1 MERAPLLSTPFLAA
15 CVQTN
20 SGPDVGP
27 NVEAARALIGA
38 ARDAGADLI
47 CLPEMVAMMEPDV
60 RRRREKAA
68 SQESDSALAAFRDIA
83 AETGAWLLIGSLAVK
98 TEGGGLANRS
108 FLIGGDGG
116 IAAHYDKI
124 HMFDVDLDGGES
136 YRESDEFQPGTRA
149 RITQTP
155 WGGLGMTVC
164 YDLRFP
170 HLYRA
175 LASGGADFLSVPSA
189 FTRTTGQDHWHV
201 LLRARAVENGAF
213 VLAPAQV
220 GGHAGGR
227 RTYGHSL
234 IVDPWGQVLADGGED
249 VGFVTAL
256 IDPARVVQA
265 RRRIP
270 SLTHGRSLA
279 KPVS

>member
-1 MERAPLLSTPFLAA
+1 MERLLSIPFLAA
-15 CVQTN
+15 CVQMN

-27 NVEAARALIGA
+27 NVETARALIGA
-38 ARDAGADLI
+38 AREAGADLI

-68 SQESDSALAAFRDIA
+68 VQASDPALAAFRDIA

-98 TEGGGLANRS
+98 TGGGSMANRS
-108 FLIGGDGG
+108 FLIDDGGG

-149 RITQTP
+149 RLAQTP

-175 LASGGADFLSVPSA
+175 LASAGAHFLSVPSA
-189 FTRTTGQDHWHV
+189 FTRTTGRDHWHV
-201 LLRARAVENGAF
+201 LLRARAIETGAF

-227 RTYGHSL
+227 RTFGHSL

-256 IDPARVVQA
+256 IDPAQTIRA

-270 SLTHGRSLA
+270 SLTHGRSL
-279 KPVS
+279 KGPVS